1 MSTPSI
7 PRPPGTPG
15 PEPSGAA
22 GAGSGPAAAG
32 RNPAV
37 GSTSSH
43 YELLELSPA
52 ATTAELRQA
61 FRRLSKRYHPDT
73 TTLPPPQA
81 EEAFRRLQLAY
92 AVLSDPLQ
100 RNRYD
105 TLLQGA
111 GVSPG
116 ASRAAAAPARST
128 VMAESPRAVG
138 VRRAL
143 SGGEWFALLLLGL
156 ALVLSLV
163 LGIGVAWARGTAL
176 VRSPSWWADG
186 AGGMAIP
193 GPASASDTPAASGPP
208 PTQPVQP
215 VPTAEPTR

>member
-1 MSTPSI
+1 MSTPS
-7 PRPPGTPG
+7 P
-15 PEPSGAA
+15 
-22 GAGSGPAAAG
+22 
-32 RNPAV
+32 
-37 GSTSSH
+37 SSH

-52 ATTAELRQA
+52 ATPAELRQA

-73 TTLPPPQA
+73 TSLPPPQA

-92 AVLSDPLQ
+92 GVLSDPLQ

-111 GVSPG
+111 GASPG
-116 ASRAAAAPARST
+116 SSSAAAAAPARGP
-128 VMAESPRAVG
+128 VMAEAPRAVG

-163 LGIGVAWARGTAL
+163 LAIGVAWARGTAL
-176 VRSPSWWADG
+176 VRSPSWWTDA
-186 AGGMAIP
+186 AA
-193 GPASASDTPAASGPP
+193 GPAIAGPARAADPPAAAALPM
-208 PTQPVQP
+208 
-215 VPTAEPTR
+215 R

>member
-1 MSTPSI
+1 MSTPS
-7 PRPPGTPG
+7 P
-15 PEPSGAA
+15 
-22 GAGSGPAAAG
+22 
-32 RNPAV
+32 
-37 GSTSSH
+37 SSH

-52 ATTAELRQA
+52 ATASELRQA
-61 FRRLSKRYHPDT
+61 FRRLSKLYHPDT
-73 TTLPPPQA
+73 TTLPVPQA

-92 AVLSDPLQ
+92 GVLSDPLQ

-111 GVSPG
+111 GARPG
-116 ASRAAAAPARST
+116 APRAAAAAPARAP

-176 VRSPSWWADG
+176 VRSPSWWSEAQ
-186 AGGMAIP
+186 AQ
-193 GPASASDTPAASGPP
+193 TPP
-208 PTQPVQP
+208 PALAPGMP
-215 VPTAEPTR
+215 ARARAAAPPP